1 VTLVEFPP
9 KLLALLNPG
18 AKAARQVILS
28 AIANAQSAGAP

>member
-9 KLLALLNPG
+9 KILVLFNPG
-18 AKAARQVILS
+18 VKAARQVILS